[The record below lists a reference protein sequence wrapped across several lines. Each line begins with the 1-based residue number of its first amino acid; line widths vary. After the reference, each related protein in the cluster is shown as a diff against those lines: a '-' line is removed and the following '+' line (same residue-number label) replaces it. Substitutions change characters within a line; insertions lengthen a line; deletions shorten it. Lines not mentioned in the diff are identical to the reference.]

1 MFEHIVCFRLCE
13 FVAAVGFIEDT
24 GGICLSGVVN
34 GYGGGSCLKAS
45 GEPWRTRMESFRE
58 SDQGVKDRR
67 DGQPLNDGLQ
77 VGGSALLDSGR
88 SGRG

>member
-1 MFEHIVCFRLCE
+1 M
-13 FVAAVGFIEDT
+13 
-24 GGICLSGVVN
+24 N
-34 GYGGGSCLKAS
+34 GYGGGSCLKAT

-88 SGRG
+88 SRRGQFHGLLLGFAGHGQDGDAKGEQEKHDASLP